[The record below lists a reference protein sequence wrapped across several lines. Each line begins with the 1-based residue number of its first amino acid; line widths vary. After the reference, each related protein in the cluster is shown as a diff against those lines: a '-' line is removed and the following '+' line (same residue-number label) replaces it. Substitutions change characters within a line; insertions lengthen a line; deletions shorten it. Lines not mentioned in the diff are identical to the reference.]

1 MADTQKMQFKA
12 EIRELLSLMIHSIYS
27 NREIFI
33 RELTANAADAID
45 KARFEAL
52 TKPELVRE
60 WLIRIEANKDAG
72 TLSFADNGIGMT
84 SDELIENLGTIA
96 HSGTKAFAEA
106 LKNAKEA
113 NTPELIGQFGV
124 GFYSAFMA
132 ADKVTVN
139 TRKADSDKAY
149 QWISDG
155 MEEYSVTEIEKAEP
169 GTEIILHLKDEYKEF
184 LDYWKVSGIVR
195 KYSDFIE
202 YPVKMRHTVTKE
214 VGEGDD
220 KKEVEEIE
228 DTLLNSMKAIWL
240 RNESDVK
247 EEEYD
252 SFYQHLSGDFN
263 KPLKRVIFN
272 AEGASEFKS
281 LLFIASQMPMAYK
294 MGMRDKKSLS
304 LYVKRVFITDECPNL
319 LPEYMKF
326 VSGVVDSA
334 DLPLNI
340 SRETLQDNP
349 QITRIGKSIAKR
361 ILSELEKMLGNDR
374 ESYEKFYA
382 EFNSMLKGGVH
393 TDYANKEKLENLLM
407 FESMNN
413 PAGKLITLKE
423 YSDAMKP

>member
-149 QWISDG
+149 QWDLRRHG
-155 MEEYSVTEIEKAEP
+155 
-169 GTEIILHLKDEYKEF
+169 
-184 LDYWKVSGIVR
+184 GIFRHRNR
-195 KYSDFIE
+195 KSRT
-202 YPVKMRHTVTKE
+202 RH
-214 VGEGDD
+214 G
-220 KKEVEEIE
+220 
-228 DTLLNSMKAIWL
+228 
-240 RNESDVK
+240 
-247 EEEYD
+247 
-252 SFYQHLSGDFN
+252 
-263 KPLKRVIFN
+263 
-272 AEGASEFKS
+272 
-281 LLFIASQMPMAYK
+281 
-294 MGMRDKKSLS
+294 
-304 LYVKRVFITDECPNL
+304 
-319 LPEYMKF
+319 
-326 VSGVVDSA
+326 
-334 DLPLNI
+334 
-340 SRETLQDNP
+340 
-349 QITRIGKSIAKR
+349 
-361 ILSELEKMLGNDR
+361 
-374 ESYEKFYA
+374 
-382 EFNSMLKGGVH
+382 
-393 TDYANKEKLENLLM
+393 
-407 FESMNN
+407 NN
-413 PAGKLITLKE
+413 PPPQRRIQGVSRLLESLRHSKKILRLH
-423 YSDAMKP
+423 